1 MAPPACRKGEKPL
14 GGNRAVCGALP
25 CPPAPI
31 PEAARSGGGVAT
43 RSSADSRKR
52 PGTWSTP
59 PGGRS
64 EGVSGSSSLS
74 LEPPVSV
81 TASPLTCIQVHS
93 PTTRLGSAPLF
104 LVQQPIAKGQQC
116 ALRGRGG
123 GGDAPP
129 RPRRRA
135 RDAGPGRGG
144 HCKLKV
150 RGHIAENPDRA
161 ALRPF
166 CQLGFSFGFPITLRC
181 CKQQK

>member
-1 MAPPACRKGEKPL
+1 MGTGQSAVPCLAHLRQSRRQLDPGEGAPPGAPPTAS
-14 GGNRAVCGALP
+14 NARA
-25 CPPAPI
+25 
-31 PEAARSGGGVAT
+31 
-43 RSSADSRKR
+43 
-52 PGTWSTP
+52 PGP
-59 PGGRS
+59 RS

-116 ALRGRGG
+116 ALRERGG

-144 HCKLKV
+144 HCELKA